1 LTRSFYGVRQASQ
14 IKKKQEETLAHK
26 THCTKPYQQ
35 KKPSKPQEKHMSS
48 PHRRQS
54 TGAKASPLTVAH
66 HSWPSGSG
74 NGDNCRSAHPAVSN
88 IVDPLVSLVLVL
100 VIPPQLVIQSQ
111 SRVLSRMKKVFCSYS
126 YVPSLKKKLPHNWC
140 ITCHKLQQIP
150 VLASNQQA

>member
-1 LTRSFYGVRQASQ
+1 MVSDKLHKSRKRKKRQ
-14 IKKKQEETLAHK
+14 LP
-26 THCTKPYQQ
+26 TKAIAPSHINK

-88 IVDPLVSLVLVL
+88 IVDPLLSLVLVL

-111 SRVLSRMKKVFCSYS
+111 SRVLSRMKKVFCS
-126 YVPSLKKKLPHNWC
+126 
-140 ITCHKLQQIP
+140 
-150 VLASNQQA
+150 